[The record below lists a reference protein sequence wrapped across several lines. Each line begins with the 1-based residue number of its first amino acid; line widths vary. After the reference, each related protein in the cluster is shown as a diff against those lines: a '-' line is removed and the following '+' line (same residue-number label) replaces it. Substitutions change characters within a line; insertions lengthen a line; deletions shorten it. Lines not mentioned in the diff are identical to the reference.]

1 MTSMNHVEEQA
12 MEETK
17 GRRLWLHTFTS
28 ECNLEQFYYSKFSRV
43 YGEDT
48 GNDDKVG
55 VGKVKQFCIL
65 GSNMWTSTEV

>member
-28 ECNLEQFYYSKFSRV
+28 ECNLEQFY
-43 YGEDT
+43 
-48 GNDDKVG
+48 
-55 VGKVKQFCIL
+55 
-65 GSNMWTSTEV
+65 